1 MISVFELIICQAAK
15 SPNAGRICFA
25 NCELNNLCLNSVM
38 KEHKGMRPQDI
49 VLLLKLIIDSD
60 QEIKIKDLSSKL
72 FISASEV
79 SESLNRSAI
88 AGLLNPQDRSVNRE
102 AFLKFLE
109 FGLPYVFP
117 AQLGPV
123 MQGMYTAHSES
134 SLYLS
139 FSSEEKL
146 VWADEQ
152 GKERGQSILPLY
164 PSVVKAVRRDRIL
177 YKLLA
182 LCDIIRIGNVSDKNK
197 AVWQLREVF
206 QSKI

>member
-1 MISVFELIICQAAK
+1 
-15 SPNAGRICFA
+15 
-25 NCELNNLCLNSVM
+25 M

-49 VLLLKLIIDSD
+49 VLLLKLIIDAG
-60 QEIKIKDLSSKL
+60 QEIRIKDLSSKL
-72 FISASEV
+72 FISASEI

-88 AGLLNPQDRSVNRE
+88 AGLLDPSSRAVNKE

-109 FGLPYVFP
+109 YGLPYVFP

-123 MQGMYTAHSES
+123 MQGIYSAHSES

-139 FSSEEKL
+139 FSSEDKL

-152 GKERGQSILPLY
+152 GKERGPSILPLY
-164 PSVVKAVRRDRIL
+164 PTVIKAVRKDRLL

-182 LCDIIRIGNVSDKNK
+182 LCDIIRIGDAADKNK
-197 AVWQLREVF
+197 AVWQMREIF
-206 QSKI
+206 QNRSDV

>member
-1 MISVFELIICQAAK
+1 
-15 SPNAGRICFA
+15 
-25 NCELNNLCLNSVM
+25 M

-49 VLLLKLIIDSD
+49 VILLKLIVDSG
-60 QEIKIKDLSSKL
+60 QEVKIKDLSSKL
-72 FISASEV
+72 FISGSEI

-88 AGLLNPQDRSVNRE
+88 AGLIDAQSRQVNRE

-123 MQGMYTAHSES
+123 MQGMFTAHSES

-152 GKERGQSILPLY
+152 GKERGQTIMPLY
-164 PSVVKAVRRDRIL
+164 PTVVKAVRKDRIL

-182 LCDIIRIGNVSDKNK
+182 LCDIIRIGSSSDKNK
-197 AVWQLREVF
+197 AVWQIREVF
-206 QSKI
+206 QSKISV

>member
-1 MISVFELIICQAAK
+1 
-15 SPNAGRICFA
+15 
-25 NCELNNLCLNSVM
+25 M

-60 QEIKIKDLSSKL
+60 QEIRIKDLSSKL
-72 FISASEV
+72 FISASEI
-79 SESLNRSAI
+79 SESLNRSTI

-117 AQLGPV
+117 AQLGSV
-123 MQGMYTAHSES
+123 MQGLYTAHSES

-146 VWADEQ
+146 VWADDQ

-164 PSVVKAVRRDRIL
+164 PTVVKAVKKDRIL

-182 LCDIIRIGNVSDKNK
+182 LCDIIRIGDVSDKNK
-197 AVWQLREVF
+197 AIWQLREVF

>member
-1 MISVFELIICQAAK
+1 
-15 SPNAGRICFA
+15 
-25 NCELNNLCLNSVM
+25 
-38 KEHKGMRPQDI
+38 MRPQDI
-49 VLLLKLIIDSD
+49 VLLLKLIIDFN
-60 QEIKIKDLSSKL
+60 QEIRIKDLSSKL
-72 FISASEV
+72 FISASEI

-88 AGLLNPQDRSVNRE
+88 AGLLDPQSRAVNKE

-123 MQGMYTAHSES
+123 MQGMFTAHSES

-139 FSSEEKL
+139 FSTEEKL
-146 VWADEQ
+146 VWPDNQ
-152 GKERGQSILPLY
+152 GKERGQTILPLY
-164 PSVVKAVRRDRIL
+164 PTVVKAVRNDRIL

-182 LCDIIRIGNVSDKNK
+182 LCDIIRIGNSSDRNK

-206 QSKI
+206 QTKISV

>member
-1 MISVFELIICQAAK
+1 
-15 SPNAGRICFA
+15 
-25 NCELNNLCLNSVM
+25 M

-49 VLLLKLIIDSD
+49 VLLLKLIIDSN
-60 QEIKIKDLSSKL
+60 QEIRIKDLSSKL
-72 FISASEV
+72 FISASEI

-88 AGLLNPQDRSVNRE
+88 AGLLDPQSRAVNKE

-123 MQGMYTAHSES
+123 MQGMFTAHSES

-139 FSSEEKL
+139 FSTEEKL
-146 VWADEQ
+146 VWPDNQ
-152 GKERGQSILPLY
+152 GKERGQTILPLY
-164 PSVVKAVRRDRIL
+164 PTVVKAVRNDRIL

-182 LCDIIRIGNVSDKNK
+182 LCDIIRIGNSSDRNK

-206 QSKI
+206 QTKISV

>member
-1 MISVFELIICQAAK
+1 
-15 SPNAGRICFA
+15 
-25 NCELNNLCLNSVM
+25 M

-49 VLLLKLIIDSD
+49 VVLLKLIIDSD
-60 QEIKIKDLSSKL
+60 QEIRIKDLSSKL
-72 FISASEV
+72 FISASEI

-88 AGLLNPQDRSVNRE
+88 AGLLDPQSRAVNKE

-109 FGLPYVFP
+109 YGLPYVFP

-146 VWADEQ
+146 VWADGQ
-152 GKERGQSILPLY
+152 GKERGSTILPLY
-164 PSVVKAVRRDRIL
+164 PTVVKAVRKDRLL

-182 LCDIIRIGNVSDKNK
+182 LCDIIRTGNTADRNK
-197 AVWQLREVF
+197 AVWQTREIF
-206 QSKI
+206 LNKAQA

>member
-1 MISVFELIICQAAK
+1 
-15 SPNAGRICFA
+15 
-25 NCELNNLCLNSVM
+25 M

-49 VLLLKLIIDSD
+49 VILLKLISNSD

-72 FISASEV
+72 FISASEI

-88 AGLLNPQDRSVNRE
+88 AGLIDAQSRLVNKD

-123 MQGMYTAHSES
+123 MQGIFTAHSES

-139 FSSEEKL
+139 FSSEEKM

-152 GKERGQSILPLY
+152 GKERGQSLMPLY
-164 PSVVKAVRRDRIL
+164 PTVVKAVRDDRVL
-177 YKLLA
+177 CKLLA
-182 LCDIIRIGNVSDKNK
+182 LCDIIRVGSSSDRNK
-197 AVWQLREVF
+197 AIWQIREVF
-206 QSKI
+206 QSNTSV

>member
-1 MISVFELIICQAAK
+1 
-15 SPNAGRICFA
+15 
-25 NCELNNLCLNSVM
+25 M

-49 VLLLKLIIDSD
+49 VILLKLIVDSD
-60 QEIKIKDLSSKL
+60 QEVKIKDLSLKL

-88 AGLLNPQDRSVNRE
+88 AGLIDAQSRQVNRE

-123 MQGMYTAHSES
+123 MQGMFTAHSES

-152 GKERGQSILPLY
+152 GKERGQTIMPLY
-164 PSVVKAVRRDRIL
+164 PTVVKAVKKDRIL

-182 LCDIIRIGNVSDKNK
+182 LCDIIRIGSSSDKNK

-206 QSKI
+206 QSKISV

>member
-1 MISVFELIICQAAK
+1 
-15 SPNAGRICFA
+15 
-25 NCELNNLCLNSVM
+25 M

-49 VLLLKLIIDSD
+49 VVLLKLISESD
-60 QEIKIKDLSSKL
+60 QEFKIKELSSKL
-72 FISASEV
+72 FISASEI

-88 AGLLNPQDRSVNRE
+88 AGLIDAQSRLVNKD

-123 MQGMYTAHSES
+123 MQGIFTAHSES

-152 GKERGQSILPLY
+152 GKERGQTIIPLY
-164 PSVVKAVRRDRIL
+164 PTVVKAVRKDRIL
-177 YKLLA
+177 CKLLA
-182 LCDIIRIGNVSDKNK
+182 LCEIIRIGNSSDKNK
-197 AVWQLREVF
+197 AVWQIREVF
-206 QSKI
+206 QSKISV

>member
-1 MISVFELIICQAAK
+1 
-15 SPNAGRICFA
+15 
-25 NCELNNLCLNSVM
+25 M

-60 QEIKIKDLSSKL
+60 QEIRIKDLSSKL
-72 FISASEV
+72 FISASEI

-88 AGLLNPQDRSVNRE
+88 AGLLNPQNRSVNRE

-123 MQGMYTAHSES
+123 VQGMYTAHSES

-146 VWADEQ
+146 VWANDQ

-164 PSVVKAVRRDRIL
+164 PSVVKAVRKDRIL

-182 LCDIIRIGNVSDKNK
+182 LCDIIRIGNLSDKNK

-206 QSKI
+206 QSKNSA